1 MIDETLWVYIIC
13 GLYSLAMISTL
24 TVIAMIFFT

>member
-13 GLYSLAMISTL
+13 GSYGLAMVSTL